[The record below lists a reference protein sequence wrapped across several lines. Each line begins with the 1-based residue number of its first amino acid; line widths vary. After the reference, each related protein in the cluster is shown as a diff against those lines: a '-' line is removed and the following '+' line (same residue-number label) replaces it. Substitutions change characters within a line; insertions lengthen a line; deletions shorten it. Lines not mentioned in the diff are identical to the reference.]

1 MFRID
6 SATAAGDAGH
16 ASNDCG
22 CFNRGVEEGQRVASG
37 DDPISVEM
45 MNAMGGK
52 YAVAAKEENLT
63 RIEPCQIA
71 APHVEDIAWQ
81 DSREHAG
88 PRNLEA
94 NLTGACSHVVDKLA
108 ANGML

>member
-1 MFRID
+1 MRW
-6 SATAAGDAGH
+6 
-16 ASNDCG
+16 
-22 CFNRGVEEGQRVASG
+22 
-37 DDPISVEM
+37 
-45 MNAMGGK
+45 
-52 YAVAAKEENLT
+52 ENLT